1 MINPKDKKGLKKKI
15 HHTTKSRL
23 PSKERRLTRQASHRF
38 LLAFPVSDM
47 VGKRKNRSKV
57 LRNIARAKERG
68 ETYVV
73 PDWWEGD
80 AMEDGGKGKG
90 EDKKKKK
97 KKKLED
103 FIKSEEEVSKMNA
116 KERRKY
122 KRTLESIEAECTEVD
137 VKEFRESK
145 RKREKEEET
154 QKEAEEASGKIAEG
168 DDGAK
173 KATPYVVFVGQ
184 ISYNTTKEQLKAHLL
199 EQATLTTASPTVRM
213 RTTKEGKFR
222 GTAFVEVE
230 TAEDLHALLSAHRT
244 VLNGRRINV
253 ERTGGGG
260 TETRKKKVK
269 ALKVSQEE
277 EMKSKVERIVQE
289 RMESGEIMEGELD
302 DGVLSL
308 LNRHRPGVVEQALKE
323 YVEMKGDGLKN
334 PSSYLTSIVTR
345 VSLDGVEKSEAERK
359 KMRQKEREGKGGRRG
374 GAAKAV
380 NGDAR

>member
-1 MINPKDKKGLKKKI
+1 M
-15 HHTTKSRL
+15 
-23 PSKERRLTRQASHRF
+23 
-38 LLAFPVSDM
+38 LAFPVSDM

-90 EDKKKKK
+90 EDKKKK

-154 QKEAEEASGKIAEG
+154 QKEAEEEEEEEEEERKKKATKKSGVEDEASGKIAEG

-323 YVEMKGDGLKN
+323 YVEMK
-334 PSSYLTSIVTR
+334 VR
-345 VSLDGVEKSEAERK
+345 
-359 KMRQKEREGKGGRRG
+359 
-374 GAAKAV
+374 
-380 NGDAR
+380 AR

>member
-1 MINPKDKKGLKKKI
+1 
-15 HHTTKSRL
+15 
-23 PSKERRLTRQASHRF
+23 
-38 LLAFPVSDM
+38 M

-154 QKEAEEASGKIAEG
+154 QKEAEEVSGKIAEG

-199 EQATLTTASPTVRM
+199 EQATLTTANPTVRM

-323 YVEMKGDGLKN
+323 YVEMK
-334 PSSYLTSIVTR
+334 VR
-345 VSLDGVEKSEAERK
+345 
-359 KMRQKEREGKGGRRG
+359 
-374 GAAKAV
+374 
-380 NGDAR
+380 AR